1 MSYFLLFMMV
11 VVSFHFVYESIIAPS
26 WRLSIRFR
34 LFALRDEL
42 RTLKIEHGDRLDNK
56 HFHYLQDSI
65 NSIIQALPRLEV
77 TTIAHVKQAI
87 ENDAEL
93 KKRLIAR
100 QKILDDCAYPEMSNI
115 RKKSIALSIEALGA
129 NSAGWWIY
137 FIPLMTAGGIYKSIE
152 RRVRALISLSDPD
165 LDKIAPE
172 IRHDG
177 AFAI

>member
-1 MSYFLLFMMV
+1 MSYFLLFMMALV
-11 VVSFHFVYESIIAPS
+11 VFHFVYESIIAPS
-26 WRLSIRFR
+26 WRLSIRFK

-42 RTLKIEHGDRLDNK
+42 RILKIEHGDRLDDK

-77 TTIAHVKQAI
+77 TTIAHVKRAI
-87 ENDAEL
+87 ESDEEL

-100 QKILDDCAYPEMSNI
+100 QKILDDCAFPEMSAI
-115 RKKSIALSIEALGA
+115 RKKSIALSIESLGA

-137 FIPLMTAGGIYKSIE
+137 LIPLMAVGGVYKSIE
-152 RRVRALISLSDPD
+152 RRIRALISLSDPD
-165 LDKIAPE
+165 IEKVAPE

-177 AFAI
+177 VFAL